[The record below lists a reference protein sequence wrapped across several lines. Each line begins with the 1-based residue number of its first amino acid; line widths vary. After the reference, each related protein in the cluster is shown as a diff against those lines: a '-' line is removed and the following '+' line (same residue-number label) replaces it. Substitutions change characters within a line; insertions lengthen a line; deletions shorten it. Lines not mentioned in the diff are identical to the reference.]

1 MRDPADQF
9 TAEVLPLPSRTE
21 TYKVFSDFT
30 RAMVTNVVLK
40 VSGRIVYDGPPVWAK
55 RGRGRPKLANP
66 LTAAERARRYRLRK
80 RHKNLE
86 LF

>member
-1 MRDPADQF
+1 MKDPADKY
-9 TAEVLPLPSRTE
+9 TVEALLLPKRGELAQG
-21 TYKVFSDFT
+21 FSDFT
-30 RAMVTNVVLK
+30 RDMVTRITLK
-40 VSGRIVYDGPPVWAK
+40 VAGRTVFDGPPVWAK